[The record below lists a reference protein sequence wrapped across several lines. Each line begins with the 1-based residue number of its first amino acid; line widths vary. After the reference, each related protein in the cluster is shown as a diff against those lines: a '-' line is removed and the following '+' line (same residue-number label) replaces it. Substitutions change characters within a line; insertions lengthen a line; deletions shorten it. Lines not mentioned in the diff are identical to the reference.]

1 VSRIASL
8 TALTVMLVLAGCKAV
23 ERSFPPPVNDDPDDS
38 ESAAIVVDHRHTDIS
53 RIPAQWIQAVRGTV
67 RVHYAHT
74 SHGSQ
79 ITVGLELLD
88 AAFPELAFFPDY
100 CRVPEDNRYLRL
112 MDGQM
117 GDWCETYVTPELY
130 WQGDDGLNLTRRV
143 LDRFAVEVSGWAW
156 CSQLDYFTTEETRQ
170 YLNAISQL
178 ESEYPHVTFVYMTG
192 NAQST
197 ERNRFDRNEQ
207 IRDFCRENDKVLFD
221 FADLDCWYNG
231 EQHIENG
238 VPCEH
243 PRYHGDEAG
252 HTILESCRLKARA
265 FWWLLAR
272 LAGWDGEAA

>member
-1 VSRIASL
+1 
-8 TALTVMLVLAGCKAV
+8 MLVLAGCKAV